1 MKIKKLY
8 SCSLIVLLLV
18 TMFVSCNNQDF
29 DPFEEETRAFSIY
42 GLLRAG
48 ESPTYIRVKDLRE
61 PFLTTQGERDYTV
74 LFEDLET
81 GKVSTLQDSIYDFS
95 GSYTRNFII
104 NEQIEEDRLYRVTV
118 TSVDGV
124 ISQSEAKTPM
134 NTEVVLSPSLYSYV
148 CDNFIEMT
156 FKNVV
161 DPESIDLEFTL
172 IDGNVVHKAA
182 LNFFKDQFKRSAET
196 NELELLMRPRDL
208 LLELFG
214 EYKGSNAFNPYDKFP
229 DVYCKDKSWDMY
241 IIASGTVTVRYT
253 HLSREWANAARFGGL
268 IDIESGDVENGLG
281 FFGGIHEGSFTITW
295 GE

>member
-81 GKVSTLQDSIYDFS
+81 GKVTTLQDSIYDFS
-95 GSYTRNFII
+95 GNYARNFII
-104 NEQIEEDRLYRVTV
+104 NEQIEEDRLYRVKV

-124 ISQSEAKTPM
+124 ISQSEAKTPR
-134 NTEVVLSPSLYSYV
+134 NTEVILTPLRDKYN
-148 CDNFIEMT
+148 CKTFIEIN
-156 FKNVV
+156 FKNVE

-172 IDGNVVHKAA
+172 IQGGSMEKAR
-182 LNFFKDQFKRSAET
+182 LNLFKDQFNRFPET
-196 NELELLMRPRDL
+196 NEINILLRPHDLLM
-208 LLELFG
+208 ELFG
-214 EYKGSNAFNPYDKFP
+214 PLFP
-229 DVYCKDKSWDMY
+229 DPISPYLLSAKVNCDPEEAGNRDS
-241 IIASGTVTVRYT
+241 ILSGTVNVSYT